1 MMGLVPLVS
10 FSPDGLSIVS
20 WSWDITVRVWDVEQ
34 RMNVWFDLPSFTI
47 L

>member
-20 WSWDITVRVWDVEQ
+20 WSWDITVRVWDVA
-34 RMNVWFDLPSFTI
+34 DLEATDER
-47 L
+47 LV